1 MTRATTRRLS
11 RLMLAAATS
20 LLALSPAAGAD
31 PLRIAIGGAF
41 TSMDPHFYNATPNH
55 TVAMHV
61 FDRLIDRSPDTSL
74 RPALAESWEA
84 VSDIEW
90 LIKLRPGV
98 TWHDGEPFTA
108 EDVAFTYTR
117 ARNVPNS
124 PGGFGGFLREVAS
137 VEVID
142 DLTLKIVTPNPAPN
156 LPRNL
161 AFVPIISKHVGETAT
176 TEDYNAGTA
185 VIGTGAYRFVSYAPG
200 DRVEYARNDD
210 WWGDEQAWETV
221 TIRMIPNPGARVAAL
236 LSGDVD
242 VIDTPP
248 SGDLERL
255 RNDSRLSVASTS
267 GMRVMY
273 VAVNNTESPPAIQ
286 GNDGQPLETSPLRD
300 RRVRAALS
308 HAINREGLASRV
320 MQGAAVATGQWL
332 AEGQY
337 SYAPSVEVPAYDVEV
352 ARALLAEAGYP
363 EGFAMTL
370 FGPNDR
376 YPNDAATVQAL
387 AQMWTRIG
395 IRTTVETLPWS
406 SFSGLTNRAEFP
418 TALLGWGSPTGEAG
432 YLLTNVLHTP
442 DPDIGLGI
450 FNNGRY
456 SNPDLDGLIVT
467 AMSTLDDDERERLLI
482 EAVEQVAEDHAFI
495 PLFMLTN
502 NWATRN
508 TVVIEPRRDERT
520 LATDVRP
527 AQ

>member
-1 MTRATTRRLS
+1 MRTKMTARLS
-11 RLMLAAATS
+11 RLLLATATS
-20 LLALSPAAGAD
+20 FLALAPGLHAE

-61 FDRLIDRSPDTSL
+61 FDRLIDRRPDTSL
-74 RPALAESWEA
+74 APALAESWEA
-84 VSDIEW
+84 VSDTEW
-90 LIKLRPGV
+90 LFHLRPGV
-98 TWHDGEPFTA
+98 TWHDGTPFTA
-108 EDVAFTYTR
+108 ADVAFTYIR
-117 ARNVPNS
+117 ARDVPNS
-124 PGGFGGFLREVAS
+124 PGGFGGFLREVES

-142 DLTLKIVTPNPAPN
+142 DLTLKIVTPSPAPN

-161 AFVPIISKHVGETAT
+161 AFVPIISHHIGETAT
-176 TEDYNAGTA
+176 TEDYNAGSA

-221 TIRMIPNPGARVAAL
+221 TIRMIPSAGARVAAL

-255 RNDSRLSVASTS
+255 RGDERLSVFTTP
-267 GMRVMY
+267 GMRLMY
-273 VAVNNTESPPAIQ
+273 VAVNQTDNPPAIS
-286 GNDGQPLETSPLRD
+286 GPDGAALEENPLRD
-300 RRVRAALS
+300 QRVRRALS
-308 HAINREGLASRV
+308 LAVNREGLASRL
-320 MQGAAVATGQWL
+320 MQGAAVPTGQWL

-337 SYAPSVEVPAYDVEV
+337 SYAGSVGVPDYDVET

-363 EGFAMTL
+363 DGFTMAV

-376 YPNDAATVQAL
+376 YPNDAATTQAL
-387 AQMWTRIG
+387 AQMWARIG
-395 IRTTVETLPWS
+395 IRTSVETLPWS
-406 SFSGLTNRAEFP
+406 SFSGLTNRSEFP
-418 TALLGWGSPTGEAG
+418 MALLGWGSPTGEAG
-432 YLLTNVLHTP
+432 YLLTNVLHSP
-442 DPDIGLGI
+442 DTDAGAGI
-450 FNNGRY
+450 FNSGRY
-456 SNPDLDGLIVT
+456 SNPELDALIIT
-467 AMSTLDDDERERLLI
+467 AMTTLDDNAREELLI
-482 EAVEQVAEDHAFI
+482 QAVEMVAEDQAFI

-502 NWATRN
+502 NWATRSG
-508 TVVIEPRRDERT
+508 VMIEPRRDERT